1 MKIYLDELSLN
12 ITATIVSVNIFDK
25 KLQKRINELG
35 FFNGEKIKVLNHS
48 TLKKD
53 LIGGVDA
60 YNFCY
65 QKKHSTLYF
74 GDFMKKVIIIG
85 NPNTGKTTLFNSLT
99 KSNEHTGNWHGVTV
113 NTFEKKL
120 FLMAKNTYL

>member
-48 TLKKD
+48 TLKKT
-53 LIGGVDA
+53 LLVELMHTIFA
-60 YNFCY
+60 I
-65 QKKHSTLYF
+65 KKSIAHCIS
-74 GDFMKKVIIIG
+74 VI
-85 NPNTGKTTLFNSLT
+85 L
-99 KSNEHTGNWHGVTV
+99 
-113 NTFEKKL
+113 
-120 FLMAKNTYL
+120 